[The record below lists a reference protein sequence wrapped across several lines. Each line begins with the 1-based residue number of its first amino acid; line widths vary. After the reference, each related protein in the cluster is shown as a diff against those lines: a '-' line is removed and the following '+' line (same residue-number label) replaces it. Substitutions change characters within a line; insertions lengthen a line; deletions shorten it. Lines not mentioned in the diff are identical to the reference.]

1 MTTVLV
7 LHSVSLMR
15 SALTALLQTEPT
27 FDVDAA
33 GWMSA
38 RENASALHP
47 DVCLVD
53 LDCPGATSL
62 LEGGAGNTAERV
74 PAPRTGLVVLA
85 SAGRPGALRRAFDAQ
100 ALGFVDKHS
109 SAQRLIK
116 GITEVAAGQRFVDA
130 SLACGFLEASQM
142 PLTTRELSVLARAA
156 EGETVAEIARR
167 LHLTSGTVRNYMA
180 AATRKV
186 GARNRIDAIRI
197 TQGAGWV

>member
-15 SALTALLQTEPT
+15 SALTALLRTEPS
-27 FDVDAA
+27 FDVNAA
-33 GWMSA
+33 GWRSA
-38 RENASALHP
+38 RAHAHRLRP

-53 LDCPGATSL
+53 LDCPGAAPL
-62 LEGGAGNTAERV
+62 LDGDAGNEAERV
-74 PAPRTGLVVLA
+74 PAACAGLVVLA
-85 SAGRPGALRRAFDAQ
+85 SAGRPGTLRRAFDAR
-100 ALGFVDKHS
+100 ALGFVDKHG

-116 GITEVAAGQRFVDA
+116 GIREVAAGERFVDA
-130 SLACGFLEASQM
+130 SLACGFLEASRM
-142 PLTTRELSVLARAA
+142 PLTARELSVLARAA
-156 EGETVAEIARR
+156 EGETVAEIARG
-167 LHLTSGTVRNYMA
+167 LHLSNGTVRNYMA